1 MSLKQVFKTYEGA
14 CKRAAFENAHRQQRR
29 DNVNFRFFVVRCRDG
44 KPDGAA
50 FDRAVKYDY
59 RIERTLSDHATRY
72 A

>member
-1 MSLKQVFKTYEGA
+1 MLLKQVFKTYEGA
-14 CKRAAFENAHRQQRR
+14 RKRAAFENAHR
-29 DNVNFRFFVVRCRDG
+29 VNFRFFVVRCRDG